1 MLSIESMNLGTLQLV
16 VAQSTH
22 FGKSFVSTLE
32 ENERS
37 KTFYGFFP
45 KYANI
50 FYLKTIYSCNERVTN
65 WRVPLKF

>member
-37 KTFYGFFP
+37 KKLYGFFP
-45 KYANI
+45 QLCKHFLFENYI
-50 FYLKTIYSCNERVTN
+50 LM
-65 WRVPLKF
+65 